1 MSLFNSKFQARKN
14 MRIEDVQWMRLNTH
28 TDERGKLTAIE
39 TDVDV
44 SFDIKRVFYVHDVNE
59 ASIRGGHAHRETDQ
73 FAVAVS
79 GTVRIVVS
87 DGVNARKIILNN
99 PSAGV
104 LLPRMTWT
112 SLTDFSPG
120 AVCLVLAST
129 RYDISASIRNWA
141 DYLLERKLPRVA
153 EFTDGPETF

>member
-1 MSLFNSKFQARKN
+1 
-14 MRIEDVQWMRLNTH
+14 MRIDDVQWVRLSTH
-28 TDERGKLTAIE
+28 ADARGELTAIE
-39 TDVDV
+39 DDKDV
-44 SFDIKRVFYVHDVNE
+44 SFDIKRVFYMHDVT
-59 ASIRGGHAHRETDQ
+59 AGSIRGGHAHRETDQ

-87 DGVNARKIILNN
+87 DGVDSKQIILDT

-112 SLTDFSPG
+112 CLTDFSPG

-129 RYDISASIRNWA
+129 QYDRSASIRNWA
-141 DYLLERKLPRVA
+141 DYLLERKLPTVA
-153 EFTDGPETF
+153 EFTGGPEILRPSD